1 MWDVENP
8 FQSKFDA
15 DLMEHVN
22 WVFEKAVARGNQYNI
37 TGIDYD
43 LTLGTVKN
51 IIPAVASTN
60 ETIAS
65 ICVNEAFK
73 YVTKT

>member
-1 MWDVENP
+1 MMD
-8 FQSKFDA
+8 
-15 DLMEHVN
+15 HIN
-22 WVFEKAVARGNQYNI
+22 WSFEIAVAKGHQYNI

-65 ICVNEAFK
+65 ICINKAFK
-73 YVTKT
+73 YFTKT